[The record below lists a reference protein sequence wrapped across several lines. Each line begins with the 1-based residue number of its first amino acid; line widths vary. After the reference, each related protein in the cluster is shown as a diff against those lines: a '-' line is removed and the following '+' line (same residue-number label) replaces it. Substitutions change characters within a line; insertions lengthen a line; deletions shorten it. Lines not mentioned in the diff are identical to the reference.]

1 MTVRIV
7 RECLILSKIKV
18 ANINNN
24 DYHLRDFNLL
34 GTNMKKLHIV
44 TFSLGFYLLLAAGF
58 LQAKEHE
65 VKLLTSGSNG
75 TMMVFEPNFI
85 KIAPGDT
92 VNFIPSDPSHNAQSF
107 SVPSEKST
115 FATPYGKATKVT
127 FNEQGVILVKC
138 LPHFALGMIAV
149 IQVGDKVDKSKAV
162 ADWNKMKTGVAMNKE
177 ATDKAIAQIN

>member
-1 MTVRIV
+1 MKNLNIV
-7 RECLILSKIKV
+7 
-18 ANINNN
+18 A
-24 DYHLRDFNLL
+24 
-34 GTNMKKLHIV
+34 
-44 TFSLGFYLLLAAGF
+44 FSFGVYLLLTSGF

-65 VKLLTSGSNG
+65 MKLLTTGSNG
-75 TMMVFEPNFI
+75 TMMVFEPNFL

-115 FATPYGKATKVT
+115 FTTPYGKPAKVT

-138 LPHFALGMIAV
+138 LPHFPLGMIAV
-149 IQVGDKVDKSKAV
+149 IQVGDKADKSKAV
-162 ADWNKMKTGVAMNKE
+162 ADWNKTKAGVAMNKE